1 MILKCREK
9 RKQMEKTDII
19 SRTRTFEQ
27 PLPCLRERKR
37 ETHTLLIYELEHQ
50 NRLLL
55 KRSTQTRAR
64 IPCCRPATVN
74 KEFNPAFNLFFY
86 FESLDKSEVYFVE
99 DKNYKN
105 TYFKGFLNG

>member
-9 RKQMEKTDII
+9 RKQIEKTDII

-27 PLPCLRERKR
+27 PLPGLRERKR

-55 KRSTQTRAR
+55 KRSTRTRAR
-64 IPCCRPATVN
+64 FPCCGPATVKSQLVN
-74 KEFNPAFNLFFY
+74 FY
-86 FESLDKSEVYFVE
+86 RLSTVAKHLPQY
-99 DKNYKN
+99 
-105 TYFKGFLNG
+105 L